1 MNYLN
6 PRLGVVVFFLMT
18 CLAWSALALSAESTS
33 VKRTQSGEARVAL
46 VIGNSAYPSGA
57 LSNPKN
63 DATAVA
69 GALKS
74 LGFDVAL
81 KLNASKSDIDVA
93 LSSFSAKAD
102 KANVALVFY
111 AGHGIQV
118 AGVNYLVPVD
128 AQPLSERDLKRQ
140 MVKLDDVIEDMGGA
154 KVRLVFF
161 DACRDNPVTR
171 SFTRG
176 GTRGMA
182 APVEATGTLISFA
195 TKHGNTA
202 LDGDG
207 QHSPYTQSLLQELG
221 RAEGVEV
228 EQMLRRVQQGVR
240 KATGGQ
246 QEPWR
251 YGSLDGDFYFKL
263 AQSADSGKG
272 GQQELVERVVQDAL
286 RRANEDAAKDRA
298 RLQESMELML
308 KEALAKQRAALEAE
322 KLARESGV
330 RPVERS
336 SEPPPKFLDVPAR
349 LSADVS
355 ERRSGQSEAVTKTE
369 TYGDSDKVAPK
380 RSDAPK
386 AVDSG
391 RGGVWVYRLKTLFN
405 GEKDV
410 TFRQKAS
417 SLNLG
422 SLEEI
427 TIAGERPEE
436 RVFDGSLALFGQ
448 TDYGLFVAPGQ
459 SQSEQK
465 MEISW
470 APCRGPFLCDETA
483 VKKLG
488 AERIKVPAGEFDT
501 TKFEVSFSQSLFP
514 NRFWPQSIQLTYW
527 YSETL
532 KRVVRQSVYRAAGVG
547 AAGRERMSST
557 MELISIQP

>member
-1 MNYLN
+1 MNYIN
-6 PRLGVVVFFLMT
+6 PRLGFAFFFWVT
-18 CLAWSALALSAESTS
+18 CLAWNSLAFSAGSTS
-33 VKRTQSGEARVAL
+33 TQRPQSGETRIAL

-63 DATAVA
+63 DAAAVA

-81 KLNASKSDIDVA
+81 KLNASKSEIDAA
-93 LSSFSAKAD
+93 LAGFSSKAD
-102 KANVALVFY
+102 KAGVALVFY

-128 AQPLSERDLKRQ
+128 AQPQSERDLKRQ

-176 GTRGMA
+176 GARGMA

-221 RAEGVEV
+221 RADGVEV

-263 AQSADSGKG
+263 AQSSDSASG
-272 GQQELVERVVQDAL
+272 GQQEQVERVVQDAL

-322 KLARESGV
+322 RLAREGGG

-336 SEPPPKFLDVPAR
+336 AESVPKPLDVAPRAN
-349 LSADVS
+349 LDGLA
-355 ERRSGQSEAVTKTE
+355 RRSDRSESIAKSGTNE
-369 TYGDSDKVAPK
+369 NLDKVVP
-380 RSDAPK
+380 RGDDAPS
-386 AVDSG
+386 AVGIG

-417 SLNLG
+417 ALNLG

-427 TIAGERPEE
+427 TIAGERSEE
-436 RVFDGSLALFGQ
+436 RVFDGGLALFGQ
-448 TDYGLFVAPGQ
+448 TDYGLFIAPGQ
-459 SQSEQK
+459 NLSEQK
-465 MEISW
+465 AEISW
-470 APCRGPFLCDETA
+470 APCRGPFLCDETT

-488 AERIKVPAGEFDT
+488 VERIKVPAGEFDT
-501 TKFEVSFSQSLFP
+501 TKFEVSFSQSVFP
-514 NRFWPQSIQLTYW
+514 NRFWPQSVQVTYW

-532 KRVVRQSVYRAAGVG
+532 KRVVRQSVYRGAGVG
-547 AAGRERMSST
+547 PGRERISNS
-557 MELISIQP
+557 MELISIRPQ